1 MFVRLFSL
9 RWDAFVKFPL
19 LLRRRSPGFGITVW
33 AETMNGSV
41 YLAETCSNP
50 RTANKKDFTP
60 SVPEDLGKEA
70 AHLLLEEICRVMFFK
85 NV

>member
-1 MFVRLFSL
+1 MIGF
-9 RWDAFVKFPL
+9 
-19 LLRRRSPGFGITVW
+19 RSPGFGITVW

-50 RTANKKDFTP
+50 RTADKKDFTP

-70 AHLLLEEICRVMFFK
+70 SCLLLEEICRVWCYTISYLISVWVFLSIQ
-85 NV
+85 